1 MCVKRSSTWY
11 LIICYH
17 TAAELYKL
25 KCTNEVW
32 FIDLFYLIS
41 DGNDLAMVFTQAMY
55 EKYWEKHNYIIKR
68 RQFIAAQCSVISSG
82 SLLLLTI

>member
-11 LIICYH
+11 LIIVCY

-25 KCTNEVW
+25 KCTNKVW

-41 DGNDLAMVFTQAMY
+41 DGNDLAMVFIQAMY
-55 EKYWEKHNYIIKR
+55 EKYWEKHNYIIKW
-68 RQFIAAQCSVISSG
+68 RQFIAAQYSVISSG
-82 SLLLLTI
+82 SLLLII